1 MTSLLSLNGVLLE
14 WHANISDNAMSS
26 EKRRYE
32 LKARAES
39 QEETRRR
46 IVQATVEL
54 HQEVGPARTTV
65 SEIAR
70 RAGVNRVTVYNHF
83 PEDGELFA
91 ACQHHFLAEHP
102 LPDLAASLA
111 IEDAAERLRAVLRAL
126 YSSYREREPMTA
138 KVLRDR
144 EAVPALDALLAATM
158 DAQLAGLA
166 DALAGAGGREARAL
180 VALALG
186 FWTWDRLAREG
197 LSDEEAADLMAEVVA
212 GARRPR

>member
-1 MTSLLSLNGVLLE
+1 
-14 WHANISDNAMSS
+14 MSS

-46 IVQATVEL
+46 IVEATVEL

-102 LPDLAASLA
+102 LPDLAAPLA

-126 YSSYREREPMTA
+126 YASYREREPMTA

-144 EAVPALDALLAATM
+144 EAVPALDALLARTM
-158 DAQLAGLA
+158 DAQQAGLA
-166 DALAGAGGREARAL
+166 DVLAGAGGRSTRAL
-180 VALALG
+180 VALALD
-186 FWTWDRLAREG
+186 FWTWSRLAREG
-197 LSDEEAADLMAEVVA
+197 LSDGEAADLMAAVVA
-212 GARRPR
+212 GSPPRR